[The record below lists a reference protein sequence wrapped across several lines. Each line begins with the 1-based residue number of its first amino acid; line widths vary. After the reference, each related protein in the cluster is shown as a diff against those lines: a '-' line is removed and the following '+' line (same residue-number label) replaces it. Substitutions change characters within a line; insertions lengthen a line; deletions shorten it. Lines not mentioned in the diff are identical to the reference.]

1 MYCFIILYLFFCFS
15 PKFLKKLGENSISLR
30 DCLKD
35 KFAFFVLSLLPT
47 RHFWFCFLVR
57 IQRSLWVQ
65 RRQWLR
71 WWSFRPY
78 KFPWWTKLEAS
89 SWLHVA
95 KYIQHVELSAAHTL
109 ELHCH
114 MHLDDMEMP
123 KTAPERKGECKC
135 QRVSKNLYR
144 FWLNVVYDR
153 GKGTFQTHVCFIIHF
168 SLVTS
173 QIHHI
178 CGLKPIGLGAYIF
191 IFYE

>member
-1 MYCFIILYLFFCFS
+1 MYYFILFYLFFLS
-15 PKFLKKLGENSISLR
+15 LLNSWKKCVRMALISLG
-30 DCLKD
+30 DFLKD
-35 KFAFFVLSLLPT
+35 KFAFFVNEA
-47 RHFWFCFLVR
+47 HFWFCFLVR
-57 IQRSLWVQ
+57 THRSLWVQ

-95 KYIQHVELSAAHTL
+95 KCIQHVELSAAHTL

-135 QRVSKNLYR
+135 QRVK
-144 FWLNVVYDR
+144 
-153 GKGTFQTHVCFIIHF
+153 TFT
-168 SLVTS
+168 T
-173 QIHHI
+173 
-178 CGLKPIGLGAYIF
+178 
-191 IFYE
+191 

>member
-1 MYCFIILYLFFCFS
+1 MVCSWAMTGLQLMNLATTFVSQMKVPANCFLYCFIILYLFFCFS

-71 WWSFRPY
+71 WWSFWPY

-95 KYIQHVELSAAHTL
+95 KCIQHVELSAAHTL

-135 QRVSKNLYR
+135 QRVK
-144 FWLNVVYDR
+144 
-153 GKGTFQTHVCFIIHF
+153 TFT
-168 SLVTS
+168 T
-173 QIHHI
+173 
-178 CGLKPIGLGAYIF
+178 
-191 IFYE
+191 